1 MRNTYT
7 LIDLG
12 NFVSGSSKD
21 KADGYIQMLPLTD
34 FASAKDDFV
43 KVRMGGVD
51 TTGDA
56 KYYLLPASD
65 MQHSPESSSEKKAHL
80 AEKVL
85 GRWPY
90 ILVGSLLLLIIIV
103 GYICWRCCCRKRW
116 QERKKAKAAAAF
128 AAGGGGGGSGGGAGH
143 IKRISRNTL
152 QMNTLRSPST
162 YQPLGERA
170 PSPSGSYTYGKGD
183 HPPAYDSGYGGH
195 RV

>member
-34 FASAKDDFV
+34 ATQAKEDFV
-43 KVRMGGVD
+43 NARLGGVD
-51 TTGDA
+51 TTGDP
-56 KYYLLPASD
+56 KYYLLPASE
-65 MQHSPESSSEKKAHL
+65 MQHSPESSAEKKAHL

-90 ILVGSLLLLIIIV
+90 ILMGSLLLFFLVV
-103 GYICWRCCCRKRW
+103 GYVCWRCCCRRRW
-116 QERKKAKAAAAF
+116 QERKKAKAAAA
-128 AAGGGGGGSGGGAGH
+128 ASGLGGGAGH
-143 IKRISRNTL
+143 IKRLSMNAL
-152 QMNTLRSPST
+152 QMNNLRAPNTYQQIGERSPS
-162 YQPLGERA
+162 
-170 PSPSGSYTYGKGD
+170 PSDFHSYSYGKAEQ
-183 HPPAYDSGYGGH
+183 PPPSYYSGYNEHH